1 MTLRVLSALLR
12 EDVVGLRTRSTA
24 ADRADG
30 RWLRLPDPAG
40 DGALLLPVAPDGFQS
55 AYGARLPL
63 LLRESG
69 GETTEVTGSD
79 AVLAAL
85 AGHAEPEDRAGFA
98 DFAAECR
105 RTLATARLHGATWE
119 GTAAE
124 LVGRYGPDP
133 ARWTGHAG
141 TLAYDTLAARLDH
154 PVYPTSRARAGL
166 TDADVRAHAPEC
178 HPRFALRWLALPRD
192 ALTLRGALDPAAA
205 PGPPAAWPRP
215 SALGLPAALDRTHLA
230 LPVHPLTLGAPLHGA
245 LDAAG
250 LAGRAALAP
259 DPYLD
264 VVPTLSMRT
273 VASAADPR
281 LHLKLPLATA
291 TLGLRNRRTV
301 KPATLDDGATVQRL
315 LAAVV
320 GREPRFGDTVLHA
333 DETAYAHAGHELLAV
348 LCRRQPA
355 GLDGA
360 LVVPLAAL
368 LAPAPGGRLVVD
380 HLADRCHGGDPLALL
395 DDLLTLLFDFQTTL
409 FGYGIALESHQQ
421 NVSLV
426 LDPPDRTADGCP
438 RVRLLLKDDDGPRI
452 HHARL
457 RAALGPDAPA
467 TGDFADA
474 RTLCAGDGPVA
485 DVFATITVHLCAGA
499 YAFGLARHGRAP
511 LAALLGLVRD
521 RLAEA
526 VARLGTAP
534 GEPGA
539 VLRARVLRAGR
550 LPVKAMVTAG
560 TLLSKERS
568 GAADVNK
575 HYTTG
580 PNYLRDAAGTAP
592 PPDAVPSPTAPRPSI
607 PSPRPGW
614 NH

>member
-1 MTLRVLSALLR
+1 LLDVLPIS
-12 EDVVGLRTRSTA
+12 
-24 ADRADG
+24 
-30 RWLRLPDPAG
+30 
-40 DGALLLPVAPDGFQS
+40 
-55 AYGARLPL
+55 
-63 LLRESG
+63 
-69 GETTEVTGSD
+69 
-79 AVLAAL
+79 AL
-85 AGHAEPEDRAGFA
+85 AGHAEPEDRGGFA

-105 RTLATARLHGATWE
+105 QALAATRLHTATWA
-119 GTAAE
+119 GTAAALTE
-124 LVGRYGPDP
+124 RYGPDP

-154 PVYPTSRARAGL
+154 PVYPTSRGRAGL
-166 TDADVRAHAPEC
+166 TATALRAYAPEF
-178 HPRFALRWLALPRD
+178 HPRFALRWLALPFG
-192 ALTLRGALDPAAA
+192 ALTLSGALDPAAA
-205 PGPPAAWPRP
+205 PAPPAGWPAP

-230 LPVHPLTLGAPLHGA
+230 LPVHPLTLGAPLAGA
-245 LDAAG
+245 LRATG
-250 LAGRAALAP
+250 LADRAALAP
-259 DPYLD
+259 RPYLD
-264 VVPTLSMRT
+264 AVPTLSMRT
-273 VASAADPR
+273 VASAADPG
-281 LHLKLPLATA
+281 LQLKLPLATA

-301 KPATLDDGATVQRL
+301 KPATLADGATVQRL
-315 LAAVV
+315 LETVTA
-320 GREPRFGDTVLHA
+320 REPRFRDTVLHA

-395 DDLLTLLFDFQTTL
+395 DDVLTLLFDFQTTL

-426 LDPPDRTADGCP
+426 LDPPDRTADGRP

-467 TGDFADA
+467 PGDFADA
-474 RTLCAGDGPVA
+474 RTLCGGDGPVA
-485 DVFATITVHLCAGA
+485 DVFTTITVHLCAAA

-511 LAALLGLVRD
+511 LAAGLALVRD
-521 RLAEA
+521 RLTEA
-526 VARLGTAP
+526 VERLGAGP

-539 VLRARVLRAGR
+539 VLRAHVLHADR

-560 TLLSKERS
+560 TLKSKERS

-580 PNYLRDAAGTAP
+580 PNYLRAAPAPAPPAP
-592 PPDAVPSPTAPRPSI
+592 PPDVAPHPSI